1 MPLLCVRLLVAVVLL
16 APAGV
21 AISWSKS
28 RSRPFPLATVGA
40 SLMLISFGVL
50 PWLSLQPLDPIGL
63 EWLGDALP
71 MAGRLLALLGA
82 KSLSAV
88 LGWMGV
94 IGFLTNW
101 YGWVALLLTA
111 GPPVWVA
118 ATLLGVVALGA
129 AWAVGVG
136 RQKPAAYVLLA
147 AAAALVLL
155 VAYSLPLIDGLGE
168 HPFPHPLTV
177 TLPFLGAR
185 LNWLG
190 PGVMFVALGLLMGD
204 ALLTL
209 RPSVVSL
216 EDEGW
221 E

>member
-1 MPLLCVRLLVAVVLL
+1 MPLLCLRVIVAIVLL

-28 RSRPFPLATVGA
+28 RARPFPLAAVGA

-63 EWLGDALP
+63 AWLGDALP
-71 MAGRLLALLGA
+71 VAGRLLVLMGA
-82 KSLSAV
+82 KSVSAA
-88 LGWMGV
+88 LGWVGV

-101 YGWVALLLTA
+101 QGWLALLLTA

-118 ATLLGVVALGA
+118 ALLLGTVALAA

-147 AAAALVLL
+147 TAAALVLL

-190 PGVMFVALGLLMGD
+190 PGVMFIALGLLMGD

-209 RPSVVSL
+209 RPPTVAV

-221 E
+221 Q